1 MFHMWGQGYGMGWLW
16 VFILW
21 ALIIGVVA
29 VAIYVLLNSRKHNQG
44 SSANV
49 NLRQGNAVDM
59 VKERYAKGE
68 ISREEY
74 KQMMEDLKE

>member
-1 MFHMWGQGYGMGWLW
+1 MFHMWGQGYGMGLW

-29 VAIYVLLNSRKHNQG
+29 VVIYVLLNSRKHNQG
-44 SSANV
+44 SSAN

-59 VKERYAKGE
+59 IKERYAKGE

-74 KQMMEDLKE
+74 TQMMEDLKE